1 MLEVY
6 LMQEEQK
13 KTIKEL
19 ADLLNELNLTEI
31 EYDVNG
37 VHLRV
42 VGTAGARSASVPT
55 TVAPTTPVENA
66 LPSTVKPAKQI
77 CSPMVGVAYLT
88 KDENSPAFVKVG
100 DRVSIGQTVCLIE
113 AMKTFN
119 PIKADKAGIITEI
132 LIESGSPVE
141 YNQPLFNVE

>member
-1 MLEVY
+1 
-6 LMQEEQK
+6 MQEEQK
-13 KTIKEL
+13 QTIKEL
-19 ADLLNELNLTEI
+19 AALLKELNLSEI

-37 VHLRV
+37 VRV
-42 VGTAGARSASVPT
+42 RVAGAG
-55 TVAPTTPVENA
+55 
-66 LPSTVKPAKQI
+66 KPAVPAAEPSALVQKTPATQVQEQKKTLQI

-100 DRVSIGQTVCLIE
+100 DQISVGQTVCLIE

-119 PIKADKAGIITEI
+119 PIKADKAGIIKEI

-141 YNQPLFNVE
+141 YNQPLFTLE

>member
-1 MLEVY
+1 
-6 LMQEEQK
+6 MQEEQK

-19 ADLLNELNLTEI
+19 ADLLHELNLTEI
-31 EYDVNG
+31 EYDAGG

-42 VGTAGARSASVPT
+42 AGRGVQPVGVAENRTQTSVPAGP
-55 TVAPTTPVENA
+55 APQPMVREQ
-66 LPSTVKPAKQI
+66 KQI

-88 KDENSPAFVKVG
+88 KDEQSPAFVKVG
-100 DRVSIGQTVCLIE
+100 DRVTVGQTVCLIE

-119 PIKADKAGIITEI
+119 PIKADKAGVITEI

-141 YNQPLFNVE
+141 YNQPLFNIE